1 MKIAVIDD
9 QDEVRYSVS
18 KTLKRAKYD
27 TVLFDGLEHDIASQI
42 KEENVNLLI
51 VDIMLSEDFSGID
64 LIKNLR
70 KSGVKLPVIL
80 MTAYTTPTNMIEASK
95 IGIKDILQ
103 KPFTADE
110 LKNLVK
116 KYDKKNETYI
126 KVKDKINEEFIGS
139 FETMKNIYDKI
150 GVAANNTLPV
160 MILGDTGTGKELIA
174 HLIHKNSQN
183 SKSEILAINC
193 ASIPK
198 ELFES
203 QLFGHEKGAFTDARN
218 LHIGFAEAVGEG
230 TLFLDEIGE
239 ISTSLQRKLL
249 RFLEE
254 GTFKR
259 VGGNKDIKFRGRIIS
274 ATNINITKSI
284 EKDKFRQDLYFR
296 LSMIKIGIPTLAQR
310 KKDIPAL
317 VSFFIKKANKEL
329 KLNIKGISNDA
340 LKILQNRSYE
350 GNIRELKNT
359 VYNSAL
365 NAHEDIIQEDNIKFD
380 NSSNNTITISD
391 IISNMLDKQ
400 GIENSKIIFESI
412 EKDFYATLLKKS
424 ENITH
429 LANHLDI
436 SRSTLRKILQEY
448 KLQ

>member
-1 MKIAVIDD
+1 
-9 QDEVRYSVS
+9 
-18 KTLKRAKYD
+18 
-27 TVLFDGLEHDIASQI
+27 
-42 KEENVNLLI
+42 
-51 VDIMLSEDFSGID
+51 
-64 LIKNLR
+64 
-70 KSGVKLPVIL
+70 
-80 MTAYTTPTNMIEASK
+80 
-95 IGIKDILQ
+95 
-103 KPFTADE
+103 
-110 LKNLVK
+110 
-116 KYDKKNETYI
+116 
-126 KVKDKINEEFIGS
+126 
-139 FETMKNIYDKI
+139 
-150 GVAANNTLPV
+150 
-160 MILGDTGTGKELIA
+160 
-174 HLIHKNSQN
+174 
-183 SKSEILAINC
+183 
-193 ASIPK
+193 
-198 ELFES
+198 
-203 QLFGHEKGAFTDARN
+203 
-218 LHIGFAEAVGEG
+218 
-230 TLFLDEIGE
+230 
-239 ISTSLQRKLL
+239 
-249 RFLEE
+249 
-254 GTFKR
+254 
-259 VGGNKDIKFRGRIIS
+259 
-274 ATNINITKSI
+274 
-284 EKDKFRQDLYFR
+284 
-296 LSMIKIGIPTLAQR
+296 MIKIGIPTLAQR